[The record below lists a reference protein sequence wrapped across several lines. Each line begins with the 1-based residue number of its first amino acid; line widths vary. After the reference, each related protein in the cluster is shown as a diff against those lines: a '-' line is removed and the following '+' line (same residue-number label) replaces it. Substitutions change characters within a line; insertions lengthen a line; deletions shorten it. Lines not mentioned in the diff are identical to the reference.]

1 MAVMVQ
7 TEPVTT
13 EAQVATSVLR
23 TYRARHERVSE
34 VPLADM
40 VSGALRSDVRG
51 VKAVAAGDLRV
62 TEIVVPEEMEC
73 AAVASAVWT
82 LAARGW
88 SVDVLVPSC
97 RLGEAHAGLRGAP
110 CRLQPWWV
118 DDSEISFGGYET
130 P

>member
-7 TEPVTT
+7 VEPVTT

-23 TYRARHERVSE
+23 TYGARHERVAE

-40 VSGALRSDVRG
+40 LVGSVAGDLRG

-73 AAVASAVWT
+73 AAVASAVWV

-88 SVDVLVPSC
+88 SVDVLVPSY
-97 RLGEAHAGLRGAP
+97 RIGEAHAGLRGAP
-110 CRLQPWWV
+110 CRLQPWWI